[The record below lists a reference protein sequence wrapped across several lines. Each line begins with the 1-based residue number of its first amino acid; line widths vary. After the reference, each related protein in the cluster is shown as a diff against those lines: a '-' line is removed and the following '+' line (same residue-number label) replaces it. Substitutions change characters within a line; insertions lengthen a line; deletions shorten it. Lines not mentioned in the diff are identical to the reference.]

1 MAALKGTRPPA
12 AGRGR
17 PKGARNKM
25 TAALKDMILGA
36 LDEAGGQEYLVEQ
49 ARKNPAAFLT
59 LLGKVLPLQVA
70 GSESGP
76 IEISVVRYDV
86 DTGVVPRPME
96 GR

>member
-1 MAALKGTRPPA
+1 MAAPRGTRPPA
-12 AGRGR
+12 AGKGR
-17 PKGARNKM
+17 PKGAKNKM

-86 DTGVVPRPME
+86 DTGVPRPME

>member
-12 AGRGR
+12 AGKGR
-17 PKGARNKM
+17 PKGAKNKM

-86 DTGVVPRPME
+86 DTGGPRPME

>member
-12 AGRGR
+12 AGKGR
-17 PKGARNKM
+17 PKGAKNKM

-86 DTGVVPRPME
+86 DTGGPHPME